1 MPVTQSQGATAAAE
15 LAMPYPLAS
24 RPLGIRLL
32 RDGWLYVIDN
42 SSGYLHEYRVQ
53 HGEIT
58 QFVWQGAEINQDQRQ
73 GMDSPQML
81 KNDRQS

>member
-1 MPVTQSQGATAAAE
+1 
-15 LAMPYPLAS
+15 
-24 RPLGIRLL
+24 L